1 MSLVSVISL
10 HSPFHHLIK
19 SSSIATDHRLLVT
32 DKSSSHANRRSSI
45 HTNHRSSN
53 HADQIIKS
61 SNEGLS
67 DHQTKPIK
75 SSMDFGLG
83 GWWFGL
89 IGFQVGRVM
98 NGFGI
103 EWIWD
108 WLGLELSGLVFLD
121 DASWVVMMVVGCGGI
136 VSSDGSVRERG
147 GEGENNKKL

>member
-19 SSSIATDHRLLVT
+19 SSSIAADHRLLVT
-32 DKSSSHANRRSSI
+32 DKSSSHAN
-45 HTNHRSSN
+45 HRSLN
-53 HADQIIKS
+53 HANQIIKS
-61 SNEGLS
+61 SNKGLS

-89 IGFQVGRVM
+89 IGFQVGWVM
-98 NGFGI
+98 NVFGI

-121 DASWVVMMVVGCGGI
+121 DASWVVMMVAGCGGI